1 MSERLNGIEVFVTA
15 VEAGNFALAAERLR
29 LTRSAVAKS
38 VARLEARLGTR
49 LFHRTTRMQRL
60 TEDGQAYY
68 ERCRR
73 ALAELDAADAA
84 IDAGRQTPAG
94 RLRITLPTLVGNV
107 LIAPLLLELGR
118 QHAQLTFEVSA
129 TDRRVDLI
137 EGGWDLAVRSGV
149 LADSAVL
156 AARLLG
162 HQWIGAF
169 ATPAYLDKH
178 GRPASIDDLC
188 TQISAHRFI
197 SYAGDGGTHG
207 WRFFDANRQ
216 VRDVDMPATFASNN
230 IELNMQAAKAGL
242 GIARLPEWL
251 AAPALAS
258 GELVRVFDEATPY
271 GFPLHAL
278 WPKARAMPCRL
289 RVLIDELAARIP
301 PLLAPAK

>member
-1 MSERLNGIEVFVTA
+1 MSERLNGIEAFVTA

-29 LTRSAVAKS
+29 QTRSAVAKS

-49 LFHRTTRMQRL
+49 LFHRTTRTQRL

-73 ALAELDAADAA
+73 ALSELDAADAA

-107 LIAPLLLELGR
+107 LVAPLLLELGA
-118 QHAQLTFEVSA
+118 QHAQLTFEISA

-137 EGGWDLAVRSGV
+137 EEGWDLAVRSGT
-149 LADSAVL
+149 LADSTVL

-169 ATPAYLDKH
+169 ASPAYIETH
-178 GRPASIDDLC
+178 GRPESIDALC
-188 TQISAHRFI
+188 TQMDAHRFI

-251 AAPALAS
+251 AAPALAT
-258 GELVRVFDEATPY
+258 GELVRVFEEATPY

-278 WPKARAMPCRL
+278 WPKARAMPFRL

-301 PLLAPAK
+301 PLLAAVR